1 MIVLFDVLSSLFVL
15 LALAMLLLLLLQLRR
30 RFDLCGFFVAA
41 LGLLIITALVN
52 LGSSYE
58 WVKLLWQGI
67 EHLPHSAEMFNDKL
81 QLLQPLAWA
90 ILFYLIVRHFK

>member
-15 LALAMLLLLLLQLRR
+15 LALAMLLQLRR
-30 RFDLCGFFVAA
+30 RFDLCGFCVAA
-41 LGLLIITALVN
+41 LGLLITTALVN